1 MYKRQLLEELTPLWT
16 ERGWTAPSDK
26 SWCQDLCALLGPSLT
41 LLKDGVDQAE
51 PFFDRPELQD
61 DALEQ
66 LAIEGAKAAIAD
78 MLQRL
83 ENNPWDGSD
92 VDQAKAWLGDAA
104 KAAGVKKGVVMKS
117 LRAALLGRLQGPDLI
132 TTWSLLARIGEDLP
146 RFRRCLG

>member
-1 MYKRQLLEELTPLWT
+1 MYKRQ
-16 ERGWTAPSDK
+16 
-26 SWCQDLCALLGPSLT
+26 SWYLDLCALLGPSLT

-66 LAIEGAKAAIAD
+66 LAIEGTKAAIAD
-78 MLQRL
+78 LLQRL

-146 RFRRCLG
+146 RLRRCLG